1 VPDGHRQE
9 VEMDDGKGRG
19 ERRYHTQRYAQ
30 RELKFWLSFGYPER
44 PLGEFFKSRALG
56 CGCRRVGRTGS
67 PKVAGS
73 MCHGCGY
80 GWHPSVAERI
90 DGNRLTKKW
99 LKELRG
105 NDPDDIDL

>member
-1 VPDGHRQE
+1 
-9 VEMDDGKGRG
+9 MDRG
-19 ERRYHTQRYAQ
+19 ERRRRTEVQARNS
-30 RELKFWLSFGYPER
+30 LKFWLSFGYQDR
-44 PLGEFFKSRALG
+44 PLGEFAKRKALS

-90 DGNRLTKKW
+90 EGNRLTKKW
-99 LKELRG
+99 LRALRG
-105 NDPDDIDL
+105 AAPEDIEL